1 METITIIKS
10 AILIYFLIMLLAF
23 WGMIIFKLKEQNI
36 KLKIKNKKLKNI
48 IDIYYGKYGF
58 IKNGY
63 I

>member
-10 AILIYFLIMLLAF
+10 TILIYFLIMLLAF
-23 WGMIIFKLKEQNI
+23 WGMIIFKLKKQNI